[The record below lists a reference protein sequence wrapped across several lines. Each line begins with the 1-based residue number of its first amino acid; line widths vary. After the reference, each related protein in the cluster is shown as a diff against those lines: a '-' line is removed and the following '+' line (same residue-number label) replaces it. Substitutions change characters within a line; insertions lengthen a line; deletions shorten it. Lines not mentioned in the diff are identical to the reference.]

1 MWISING
8 YDSVSPKIMLY
19 GENSDIETDVLM
31 NNGGIS
37 VYID

>member
-8 YDSVSPKIMLY
+8 YDAVNSKIMLY
-19 GENSDIETDVLM
+19 GENSGSETDILL

-37 VYID
+37 IYIN